1 MTRYAATIQAVHV
14 HDPMA
19 DVERALAA
27 QVGWNWVDDHL
38 LYACEMLSRLRA
50 GGIAALE
57 PYPTSIVMEEQETC
71 LGEGHGMWAVFRKP
85 ELPPPPPP
93 TIVPPVIAAVS
104 PSTPVFVPP
113 RGSSRRDIQRARTA
127 ANAAAFNARQ
137 RSEQAAV
144 HMIQAAAEAA
154 RAANAAAAA
163 AREQAMLPR
172 WIPEPSG
179 RISLTNRRIH
189 LANQHRSSPIPLAAL
204 EHVELTRPDR
214 LRLRFTEANT
224 SHYLELTTPWATPA
238 FLIASHARFP
248 HHPQLIN
255 GSWLPHG
262 FEERCHIAGKTCRR
276 VR

>member
-1 MTRYAATIQAVHV
+1 MTPYAATIQAVKV

-71 LGEGHGMWAVFRKP
+71 FGEGQGMWAAFRRP

-93 TIVPPVIAAVS
+93 TIAPSVVAAVS
-104 PSTPVFVPP
+104 PSTPAFVPP

-137 RSEQAAV
+137 RSERMAV
-144 HMIQAAAEAA
+144 QMVQAAAEAA
-154 RAANAAAAA
+154 RVANAAAAA
-163 AREQAMLPR
+163 AREQAALPR

-179 RISLTNRRIH
+179 RITLTNRRIH
-189 LANQHRSSPIPLAAL
+189 LANQYRSSPIPLTAL
-204 EHVELTRPDR
+204 EHIELTQPDR
-214 LRLRFTEANT
+214 LRIRFTEATT
-224 SHYLELTTPWATPA
+224 SHYLELATPWAAPA
-238 FLIASHARFP
+238 FLIASQARFP
-248 HHPQLIN
+248 HHPQLIS

-262 FEERCHIAGKTCRR
+262 FEERCHIAGKPCRR